1 MGLKAASM
9 WGLGRVGHG
18 ARLNPLI
25 AVDGSHE

>member
-1 MGLKAASM
+1 MGLKAAPLGG
-9 WGLGRVGHG
+9 WGGVGHG